1 MPSIFTRIVEREIPA
16 QILHEDSDFLAF
28 LDVRPIREG
37 HTLVIP
43 KAEIPDVFELPEP
56 LLAALLPFARPVA
69 VAIQRVTQAARV
81 GMAVIGL
88 EVPHAHVHLV
98 PIDGVHDID
107 FRRARPASDEEL
119 AATAER
125 IRAAIASYRDQ

>member
-1 MPSIFTRIVEREIPA
+1 VPSIFTRIIEGEIPA
-16 QILHEDSDFLAF
+16 HVLREDEDFLAF

-43 KAEIPDVFELPEP
+43 KREIDDMFDLPES
-56 LLAALLPFARPVA
+56 LLGGLLPFAQPVA
-69 VAIQRVTQAARV
+69 KAIQRVTQATRIGV
-81 GMAVIGL
+81 AVVGL

-98 PIDGVHDID
+98 PIDGLHDLD
-107 FRRARPASDEEL
+107 FRRASAAEEEDL

-125 IRAAIASYRDQ
+125 IRGALEA

>member
-16 QILHEDSDFLAF
+16 HILREDDEFLAF

-37 HTLVIP
+37 HALVIP
-43 KAEIPDVFELPEP
+43 KAEVLDMFDLPEP
-56 LLAALLPFARPVA
+56 LLAGLLPFARPVA
-69 VAIQRVTQAARV
+69 KAIQEVTGAARV
-81 GMAVIGL
+81 GIAVVGL

-98 PIDGVHDID
+98 PIDGLYDLD
-107 FRRARPASDEEL
+107 FRRAAPAADEQL

-125 IRAAIASYRDQ
+125 IRGALAS

>member
-1 MPSIFTRIVEREIPA
+1 VASIFTRIVEREIPA
-16 QILHEDSDFLAF
+16 HILREDDEFLAF

-43 KAEIPDVFELPEP
+43 KAEVPDVFDLPES
-56 LLAALLPFARPVA
+56 LLGGLLPFAQPVA
-69 VAIQRVTQAARV
+69 KAIQEVTRAARV
-81 GMAVIGL
+81 GIAVIGL

-98 PIDGVHDID
+98 PIDELYDID
-107 FRRARPASDEEL
+107 FHRARPADDEDL

-125 IRAAIASYRDQ
+125 IRVALST

>member
-16 QILHEDSDFLAF
+16 HILREDDSFLAF

-37 HTLVIP
+37 HSLVIP
-43 KAEIPDVFELPEP
+43 KAEVPDVFELQES
-56 LLAALLPFARPVA
+56 LLAGLLPFARPVA
-69 VAIQRVTQAARV
+69 QAIQQVTQATRV

-88 EVPHAHVHLV
+88 EVPHAHIHLV
-98 PIDGVHDID
+98 PIDGLHDLD

-119 AATAER
+119 AAAAER
-125 IRAAIASYRDQ
+125 IRAALQA

>member
-1 MPSIFTRIVEREIPA
+1 MPSIFSRIAAREIPA
-16 QILHEDSDFLAF
+16 HILREDDDFLAF

-43 KAEIPDVFELPEP
+43 KVEVPDVFDLPEP
-56 LLAALLPFARPVA
+56 LLAGLLPFAGPVA
-69 VAIQRVTQAARV
+69 RAIKDVTGAQRV

-98 PIDGVHDID
+98 PIDQIYDID
-107 FRRARPASDEEL
+107 FRRAAPADDDEL
-119 AATAER
+119 AATAAR
-125 IRAAIASYRDQ
+125 IRAAMAT